1 MKKLAF
7 TETFFVSLRRSL
19 WKNIFFIYLIIESK
33 LRMKQIFAYYQPETA
48 PSMGGYPFAADDYG
62 CGTGMFRIEPKM

>member
-1 MKKLAF
+1 
-7 TETFFVSLRRSL
+7 
-19 WKNIFFIYLIIESK
+19 
-33 LRMKQIFAYYQPETA
+33 MKQIFAYYQPETA